1 MNAGDIGT
9 QVVGNLTAD
18 PELRFT
24 RAGVPV
30 VNLTVASKP
39 RQLIDGEWRDGRAV
53 FVRCTA
59 WRDLAERIAGSL
71 HKGDRVVVL
80 GRLKMN
86 EFQTQDGEK
95 RSTLEVDVDEI
106 GASLRY
112 AAVTVERARREPQ
125 PAAAGDEWSAPAF
138 DDGTPF

>member
-18 PELRFT
+18 PELRYT
-24 RAGVPV
+24 SAGVPV
-30 VNLTVASKP
+30 VNLTVASTP
-39 RQLIDGEWRDGRAV
+39 RQLVGGEWRDGRAV

-71 HKGDRVVVL
+71 RKGDRVVVL

-112 AAVTVERARREPQ
+112 ATVTVERARRGPQ
-125 PAAAGDEWSAPAF
+125 TAAGDDWSAPVF

>member
-18 PELRFT
+18 PELRYT

-30 VNLTVASKP
+30 VNLTVASTP
-39 RQLIDGEWRDGRAV
+39 RQLVDGEWRDGRAV

-59 WRDLAERIAGSL
+59 WRDLAERIVGSL
-71 HKGDRVVVL
+71 RKGDRVVVL

-112 AAVTVERARREPQ
+112 AAVTVERARREPR
-125 PAAAGDEWSAPAF
+125 AAASGDEWSAPAL

>member
-1 MNAGDIGT
+1 VNAGDIGT

-18 PELRFT
+18 PELRYT
-24 RAGVPV
+24 SAGVPV
-30 VNLTVASKP
+30 VNLTVASTP
-39 RQLIDGEWRDGRAV
+39 RQLVGGDWRDGRAV

-59 WRDLAERIAGSL
+59 WRELAERIVASL

-86 EFQTQDGEK
+86 EFQTRDGEK
-95 RSTLEVDVDEI
+95 RSTLEVDIDEI

-112 AAVTVERARREPQ
+112 AKATVERVRRAPQ
-125 PAAAGDEWSAPAF
+125 AAAAGDEWSAPAF